1 MSISRKLVYPFSIPM
16 GISYACQTDST
27 ATTTSFSNPN
37 RFTQISNV
45 TADDE
50 DIVVAVNN
58 EGGSPVVQ
66 FTGIHVSFNK
76 AFLFRS
82 IETLSYL

>member
-27 ATTTSFSNPN
+27 ATMTSFSNPN

-45 TADDE
+45 TVDE
-50 DIVVAVNN
+50 EVVAVNN
-58 EGGSPVVQ
+58 ERGSPVVQ

-76 AFLFRS
+76 AFL
-82 IETLSYL
+82 LGQ